1 MSGICNKAN
10 WLKSLTFAIMQA
22 KAEAKAEVIAE
33 AKAEAAEAVAKV
45 TAEADLR
52 IKQAEARI
60 KQAEAKAAEAVVKAN
75 LEIAKR
81 LLVMG
86 LSPDAIKEAT
96 NLTDSQ
102 LAMLTKHQSS

>member
-1 MSGICNKAN
+1 
-10 WLKSLTFAIMQA
+10 MQ
-22 KAEAKAEVIAE
+22 AKAEVIAE

-45 TAEADLR
+45 TAEADL
-52 IKQAEARI
+52 RI

>member
-10 WLKSLTFAIMQA
+10 WSKSLTFAIMQA
-22 KAEAKAEVIAE
+22 KAE

-52 IKQAEARI
+52 IKQAEA
-60 KQAEAKAAEAVVKAN
+60 KAAKAVVKAN

>member
-1 MSGICNKAN
+1 
-10 WLKSLTFAIMQA
+10 MQA
-22 KAEAKAEVIAE
+22 KAE

-52 IKQAEARI
+52 IKQAEA
-60 KQAEAKAAEAVVKAN
+60 KAAKAVVKAN